1 MYQTKVEL
9 ACDLAD
15 AMLALDGWDV
25 ITVTDEDGNESFDE
39 QTQDRFNLYYGEI
52 IARLEEVKAPFS
64 ELDQ

>member
-15 AMLALDGWDV
+15 AMLALDGWNV
-25 ITVTDEDGNESFDE
+25 ITITDEDGNESFDE

-52 IARLEEVKAPFS
+52 IARLEQVEVPFS
-64 ELDQ
+64 DLDQ